1 MSYSPDKSGCLHFG
15 TTPEEATRKA
25 AEANREID

>member
-1 MSYSPDKSGCLHFG
+1 MCYSPDKSGCLHFG
-15 TTPEEATRKA
+15 KTPAEAMRKA